1 MNVRAMRVVVV
12 STTLALGGCAADGS
26 DSDEDDGIASSNAP
40 AVVGEEAVSGGQ
52 AGAGFYEV
60 PSLASLLAAEQAML
74 DDAQIGRGRRKTTCN
89 TPSNYS
95 SDVTIAETN
104 MGNWV
109 DDIWQICNSNGCVP
123 VQGCN
128 RNQAFC
134 PEGTI
139 AGSFALKSLSDQGG
153 GDDLAVTGV
162 ALGCYNPASGQF
174 VQWAIPE
181 NQATSGAWDVSSPCN
196 LGTRIRGGNFVLLA
210 GPSSFD
216 DTGVSDGAIS
226 CTNGTTLD
234 VAVNNPSW
242 GSWQGW
248 RNCPSGKVAC
258 GIQQKFDPDNGS
270 DDASVAG
277 IRFKCC
283 NN

>member
-1 MNVRAMRVVVV
+1 MNVRAMSVVAV
-12 STTLALGGCAADGS
+12 STILALGGCVADGS

-40 AVVGEEAVSGGQ
+40 SVAEEVVSGGQ

-60 PSLASLLAAEQAML
+60 PSLESLLAAEQAML
-74 DDAQIGRGRRKTTCN
+74 DDIYPARGRLKATCLA
-89 TPSNYS
+89 PSNYSPS

-104 MGNWV
+104 MGNWFH
-109 DDIWQICNSNGCVP
+109 DPTGTCNNGVCTP
-123 VQGCN
+123 ALGCN
-128 RNQAFC
+128 LNQAFC

-162 ALGCYNPASGQF
+162 ALGCYNPTSGQF
-174 VQWAIPE
+174 VQWAIPQ
-181 NQATSGAWDVSSPCN
+181 NQASGAWDISSPCN
-196 LGTRIRGGNFVLLA
+196 LGQRIRGGNFVLLA

-216 DTGVSDGAIS
+216 DTGVSDGATS

-234 VAVNNPSW
+234 VAVNSPSW

-248 RNCPSGKVAC
+248 KFCPSGKVAC
-258 GIQQKFDPDNGS
+258 GIQQKFDPDDGS

>member
-1 MNVRAMRVVVV
+1 MRVVVV
-12 STTLALGGCAADGS
+12 STTLALGGCVADGS

-40 AVVGEEAVSGGQ
+40 AAAGEDVSGGQ

-60 PSLASLLAAEQAML
+60 PSLASLLAAEQAMQE
-74 DDAQIGRGRRKTTCN
+74 DTEIGRGRRKATGLA
-89 TPSNYS
+89 PSNYS
-95 SDVTIAETN
+95 PSSDTTIAETN
-104 MGNWV
+104 MGNWIHDTTQV
-109 DDIWQICNSNGCVP
+109 CNGNVCSI
-123 VQGCN
+123 QHHCN
-128 RNQAFC
+128 FNEAFC

-139 AGSFALKSLSDQGG
+139 AGSIALKSLSDQGG

-162 ALGCYNPASGQF
+162 GLGCNNPTTGQF
-174 VQWAIPE
+174 VQWAIPQ
-181 NQATSGAWDVSSPCN
+181 NQASGAWDTSSACN

-234 VAVNNPSW
+234 VAVNSPSW

-248 RNCPSGKVAC
+248 RNCPSGKVVC
-258 GIQQKFDPDNGS
+258 GIQQKFDPDNSS
-270 DDASVAG
+270 DDSSVAG